1 MGLFK
6 YCSRCKKEIIEY
18 PNKYCDKC
26 RAIVEA
32 QEKARL
38 KALEKNG
45 EYRKASNKRRA
56 LNNRNNKE
64 QCFYASLSWRRL
76 REYVLG
82 QCKGICVY
90 CLMEHN
96 RFTEGKD
103 VHHIVTLKE
112 DWERR
117 LDSDNLICLCRECH
131 LNIHHVYTQG
141 EGARIKLQEKLQKF
155 MKEFKDKYNIDLD
168 YYDEDDLTDRDEE
181 EDRRTKD

>member
-6 YCSRCKKEIIEY
+6 YCSRCKKEIVQY
-18 PNKYCDKC
+18 PQKYCDKC

-32 QEKARL
+32 QQKARL
-38 KALEKNG
+38 IALQKNG
-45 EYRKASNKRRA
+45 AYVEARNKNANKKRV
-56 LNNRNNKE
+56 LNNRDNKE

-76 REYVLG
+76 RKYVLT

-96 RFTEGKD
+96 RFTESKD

-112 DWERR
+112 DWDKR
-117 LDSDNLICLCRECH
+117 LDSDNLICLCRDCH
-131 LNIHHVYTQG
+131 LYIHEVYTQD

-168 YYDEDDLTDRDEE
+168 YYDETDLIDGNGE
-181 EDRRTKD
+181 ED